1 MYKHIYVHRFYK
13 SDHGSGEWQLITT
26 MHDDDDGWS
35 LCVFQFQ
42 GTVRLA
48 SNFYLNFLLCW
59 RFPSD
64 LLDLFVMLSF
74 QVFPIKK
81 EVLHP
86 QDEME
91 RHITDLIK
99 KVF

>member
-1 MYKHIYVHRFYK
+1 MYDDVGRRF
-13 SDHGSGEWQLITT
+13 
-26 MHDDDDGWS
+26 
-35 LCVFQFQ
+35 CVFQFQ
-42 GTVRLA
+42 GTVRL
-48 SNFYLNFLLCW
+48 SSQVFIWNFLRHFL
-59 RFPSD
+59 FSSD

-99 KVF
+99 KVFYLSSNSLWH

>member
-1 MYKHIYVHRFYK
+1 M
-13 SDHGSGEWQLITT
+13 LP
-26 MHDDDDGWS
+26 
-35 LCVFQFQ
+35 
-42 GTVRLA
+42 
-48 SNFYLNFLLCW
+48 
-59 RFPSD
+59 FPSD
-64 LLDLFVMLSF
+64 LFDLFVMLFF

-99 KVF
+99 KVFSCLQSPCATYFHGILVIEDHRIDWNF